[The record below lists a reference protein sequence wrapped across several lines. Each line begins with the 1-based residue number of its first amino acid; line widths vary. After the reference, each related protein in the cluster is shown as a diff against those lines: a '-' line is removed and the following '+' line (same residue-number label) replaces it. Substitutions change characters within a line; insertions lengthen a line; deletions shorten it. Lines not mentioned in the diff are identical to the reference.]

1 VRSVRRAFHSSAV
14 FQKVPTSGLDRFV
27 AAAPGSLVGRMDDF
41 DLHGWFE
48 QNELES
54 CPTCDQHSVLTL
66 SVSGSLFCLECG
78 ELRPPDATPSETVQ

>member
-1 VRSVRRAFHSSAV
+1 
-14 FQKVPTSGLDRFV
+14 
-27 AAAPGSLVGRMDDF
+27 MENF

-54 CPTCDQHSVLTL
+54 CPTCEQHSVLTL

-78 ELRPPDATPSETVQ
+78 ELRPPDAGPTETMH